1 MRLPV
6 ERAADADEVRAL
18 LPHVGGGRIVERE
31 QGVCGAVLL
40 DDGVQ
45 REQLRAWSF
54 DRSLEGSAASD
65 ESGGTNYLD
74 DRSLGAA
81 QREEQ
86 APACPRDRHQQEGK
100 QDDDRATHGSMI

>member
-6 ERAADADEVRAL
+6 EPAADADEVRAF

-31 QGVCGAVLL
+31 QGVCGALLL
-40 DDGVQ
+40 DDGVE
-45 REQLRAWSF
+45 REQLGAWSF
-54 DRSLEGSAASD
+54 DRCLEGGAASD
-65 ESGGTNYLD
+65 EPGGTDYLD
-74 DRSLGAA
+74 NRSFGAA

-86 APACPRDRHQQEGK
+86 APACPRDGHQQKGR